1 MNKNTISND
10 VRVIG
15 SRGSDLA
22 LWQSRTV
29 LAALRAAAPLTA
41 PAWQSDITVVTTRG
55 DVDQSPYLA
64 GSVEKGFF
72 TKELEVALLER
83 HIDLVVH
90 SLKDLPTAPPAG
102 LVNRTIL
109 PRANAADWL
118 LVRHEFFEEQGGG
131 ALPLR
136 PGTRVGASSL
146 RRGALLGHFAPQ
158 ALSVPLRGNVPTRV
172 RKLGDGAGVDAIIL
186 AAAGLSRLEIDLS
199 AFHKIELAP
208 ELWPT
213 APGQG
218 ALAAQCRAGES
229 EIEAQVARLADAG
242 CADAT
247 RWERDFLRVIEGGC
261 STPFG
266 CHVVG
271 DRAHLGIASERGW
284 LSNSIE
290 LPQNIAE
297 GPQRDSFIRDAVAG
311 CRPANL
317 QTTPAG
323 ALGRTVRA
331 L

>member
-1 MNKNTISND
+1 MTGKNGQRI
-10 VRVIG
+10 IG

-29 LAALRAAAPLTA
+29 LAALRAAAPA
-41 PAWQSDITVVTTRG
+41 PAWGSDITVVTTSG
-55 DVDQSPYLA
+55 DVDPSPYLA
-64 GSVEKGFF
+64 GGVQRGFF

-90 SLKDLPTAPPAG
+90 SLKDLPTAAPDG

-109 PRANAADWL
+109 PRANPADWL
-118 LVRHEFFEEQGGG
+118 LVRREFLEDRADGT
-131 ALPLR
+131 LPLR
-136 PGTRVGASSL
+136 AGTRVGASSL

-172 RKLGDGAGVDAIIL
+172 RKLADGAAVDAIIL

-199 AFHKIELAP
+199 AFHKIELSP
-208 ELWPT
+208 EHWVT

-218 ALAAQCRAGES
+218 ALAAQCRAGET
-229 EIEAQVARLADAG
+229 EIEAHVALLADAG
-242 CADAT
+242 CAAAT
-247 RWERDFLRVIEGGC
+247 RWEREFLRVIEGGC

-271 DRAHLGIASERGW
+271 NRAHLGIASERGW
-284 LSNSIE
+284 LANSIE
-290 LPQNIAE
+290 LPQDFAE

-311 CRPANL
+311 CRPADRK
-317 QTTPAG
+317 TAPPD
-323 ALGRTVRA
+323 ALGRAVRA
-331 L
+331 R